1 MENLIGRIMYIVLVV
16 WVYIGKP
23 AIFLAAV
30 IYALATRTLGAAI
43 VLVGILVRVL
53 TDFVDT
59 RIIEAAESVDVVYSN
74 IPHLLLTLSWH
85 LSHLLIAVGV
95 MMIAVQALIKRMRE
109 KQIGGEDSMKDKTS

>member
-59 RIIEAAESVDVVYSN
+59 RIIEAAESVDAVYSN

-95 MMIAVQALIKRMRE
+95 MMIAGKH
-109 KQIGGEDSMKDKTS
+109 